1 MKNKDIKS
9 KRTEYIN
16 SINNISGQSIT
27 LSSDNTKAYIADGA
41 NGLVIL
47 DMRDKDAIV
56 KIYADMNMKWIS
68 RIVLSSDEKIA
79 YIAFINNI
87 IVLDV
92 SDIYNPREISNI
104 YTQSLNDIQI
114 SKCNRYAYI
123 VSNYKLTIMD
133 LSIQLFSRFYDR
145 NGSKIMLGDTLEIT
159 IDDSVKNGIIYE
171 KNGVIMILD
180 KIFNKSMQCN
190 AKIIKSIIDEEA

>member
-190 AKIIKSIIDEEA
+190 AKIIKSIIDEAA

>member
-190 AKIIKSIIDEEA
+190 AKIIKSIIE